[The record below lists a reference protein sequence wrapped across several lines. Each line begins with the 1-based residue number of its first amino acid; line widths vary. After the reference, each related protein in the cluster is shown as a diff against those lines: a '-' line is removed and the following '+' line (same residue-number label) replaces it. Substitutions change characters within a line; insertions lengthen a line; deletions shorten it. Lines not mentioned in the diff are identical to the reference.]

1 MRIWPDPCLLRVI
14 SGKSSLL
21 SAFLGILNITNGSIL
36 IDNVDLATL
45 PPETVRERLVI
56 IPQDPFIMVGC
67 TVRLNTDPTG
77 KSADADIVAA
87 LDRVGIWKGVLDDRG
102 GLEAEITDTLSL
114 SRGQQQLLE
123 LARAMLKI
131 QANNAK
137 VLLIDE
143 ATSGVDM
150 ETDARVQAL
159 LRSEPFHSC
168 TVLTVAHRVHT
179 IMDYDSVLVLDQGKV
194 VERDGPRELASQKD
208 SIFSS
213 LLHSQT
219 R

>member
-1 MRIWPDPCLLRVI
+1 M
-14 SGKSSLL
+14 
-21 SAFLGILNITNGSIL
+21 LNITNGSIL

-45 PPETVRERLVI
+45 PSETIGEKLVA

-77 KSADADIVAA
+77 KLPDADIIAA

-131 QANNAK
+131 QTSNAK
-137 VLLIDE
+137 ILLIDE

-159 LRSEPFHSC
+159 LRREPFYSC

-179 IMDYDSVLVLDQGKV
+179 FMDYDLVLVLDQGRLIEMDKP
-194 VERDGPRELASQKD
+194 GELAARKHSF
-208 SIFSS
+208 FSS
-213 LLHSQT
+213 LLNSQSH
-219 R
+219 